1 MEAPDYVLDP
11 DGDVIITLRNFN
23 APFPI
28 LPFDE
33 TLSAWENVPQIA
45 VGGQIVETGLPIE
58 AAPPEV
64 VEEVLPI
71 NVEEPAPEAVEEVLP
86 IEAEEPAPEAV
97 EEDSGNIWPM
107 EDPFVESP
115 IPSVRLQVSSAHL
128 RLVSSYFKK
137 ALDGPFK
144 ESHST
149 TDGLRHIDADDWD
162 TEAFLIVMRII
173 HGQNRLVSRSLDL
186 EMLAKVAAIVDYY
199 QCHEMLEPFA
209 EIWHL
214 QRKEALIPGTVSRDL
229 ILLLFVSWVLR
240 WSEEF
245 KAVTRIAQT
254 QSKGPLSTMGLPI
267 PERIIS
273 VIDQQRQETLHNISL
288 VLDDL
293 LDRFRKEP
301 ADCSEACSSMQLGAL
316 ERRLLHQKELQFHA
330 SRDKSLIGY
339 SVALAMKAIREIKSP
354 DWYKELKTGYRG
366 QH

>member
-1 MEAPDYVLDP
+1 MLDP

-71 NVEEPAPEAVEEVLP
+71 
-86 IEAEEPAPEAV
+86 EAEAPAPEAV

-128 RLVSSYFKK
+128 RLVSPYFKK

-245 KAVTRIAQT
+245 KAVTRIPQT

-267 PERIIS
+267 PERIICKTT
-273 VIDQQRQETLHNISL
+273 VIISL
-288 VLDDL
+288 EVANSCYKLSSINR
-293 LDRFRKEP
+293 DRKLFIT
-301 ADCSEACSSMQLGAL
+301 L
-316 ERRLLHQKELQFHA
+316 A
-330 SRDKSLIGY
+330 SCLMICLIASVKSLQI
-339 SVALAMKAIREIKSP
+339 ALKHVPQCNSELLRGVYYIRRSFNFMH
-354 DWYKELKTGYRG
+354 RG
-366 QH
+366 TNP